1 MRSKYVVK
9 NSFWTTINSIVN
21 ILIGFISRSVFIY
34 FLNLFIFFAPLRC
47 SQVYKKPLSLYLYL
61 SIKIANIL
69 LAKILLIFFQ
79 KRLKFC

>member
-34 FLNLFIFFAPLRC
+34 FLNSEYLGINGLFTNI
-47 SQVYKKPLSLYLYL
+47 LSLL
-61 SIKIANIL
+61 SLSELGFSSAVSFNEFL
-69 LAKILLIFFQ
+69 
-79 KRLKFC
+79 